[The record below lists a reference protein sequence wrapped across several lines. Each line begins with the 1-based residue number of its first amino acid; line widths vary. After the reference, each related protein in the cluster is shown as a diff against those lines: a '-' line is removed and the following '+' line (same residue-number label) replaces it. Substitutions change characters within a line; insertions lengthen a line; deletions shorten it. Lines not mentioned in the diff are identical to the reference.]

1 MQKEDVLHRRP
12 DKMAVAQLTRSNE
25 VEYAEAILRFVILK
39 QTNGLNSEYIKLLFG
54 DSIAEKFDM
63 SSPYAQKVE
72 QQLKTASSKLPPGW
86 HTPENH
92 RLAICALWIYKMKE
106 YQVIVVE
113 EQQKYR
119 MLECLVAD
127 FRTRQK
133 DTRKL
138 LKNLKVTLLSH
149 SDRVILGVLSIEV
162 LI

>member
-1 MQKEDVLHRRP
+1 MRLQKEDVLHRRP

-25 VEYAEAILRFVILK
+25 VEYAEAILRFVILR

-54 DSIAEKFDM
+54 DSIAQKFDM

-72 QQLKTASSKLPPGW
+72 QQLKTANSKLPPGW
-86 HTPENH
+86 HTTENH
-92 RLAICALWIYKMKE
+92 RLAICSLWIYKMKE

-138 LKNLKVTLLSH
+138 LKNLKVTLLS
-149 SDRVILGVLSIEV
+149 LSIG
-162 LI
+162 